1 MKKRIKPRNK
11 VGKIT
16 IKGGN
21 KLLIINFTFCGLSF
35 LRCVRKGRKLRI
47 FVNFIKSHE
56 DYMNFVD
63 VSMKDQKEARKKLY
77 KDIIL
82 TRDSKNFQI
91 NP

>member
-56 DYMNFVD
+56 DYMNFV
-63 VSMKDQKEARKKLY
+63 VSRPC
-77 KDIIL
+77 L
-82 TRDSKNFQI
+82 TFFLQSPFFS
-91 NP
+91 